1 MKTRSQSFKSCAVE
15 KQKQNIADVSQIFQ
29 VPLPMPCVKC
39 AETKLPIYAVEYF
52 LRRISNTKQPQFYNV
67 RVF

>member
-1 MKTRSQSFKSCAVE
+1 MKTRSQSFKSCAVVR
-15 KQKQNIADVSQIFQ
+15 QKQTIAYVSQILK

-52 LRRISNTKQPQFYNV
+52 LRRI
-67 RVF
+67 

>member
-1 MKTRSQSFKSCAVE
+1 ME